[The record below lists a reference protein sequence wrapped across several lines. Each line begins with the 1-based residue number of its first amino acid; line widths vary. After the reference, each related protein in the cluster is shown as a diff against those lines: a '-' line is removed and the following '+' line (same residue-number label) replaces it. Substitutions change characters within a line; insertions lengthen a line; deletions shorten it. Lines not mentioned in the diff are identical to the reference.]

1 MSDHCCP
8 PGSLPALTE
17 DTARK
22 VNGVVEKVGDLDCYY
37 VAPPAATTKAIIVI
51 YDVHGFSG
59 GRIKG
64 VCDALA
70 ASGFHVAMLDVYRGT
85 NITEQGGFGSE
96 SGTAF
101 LKPATANCAAM
112 HEPLFSYLAG
122 KGATEYGAVGFCWGA
137 YGVVK
142 LSSLG
147 KLKAGVSCH
156 PSLKV
161 GQMFLGESEEDQVKT
176 VKCPQMFL
184 PAANDPD
191 HYKDGTLKALVEATG
206 HACVTHEFKEMK
218 HGWVPRGD
226 ASDPKGP
233 VARDVAA
240 ALEMAAGFFRSH
252 L

>member
-1 MSDHCCP
+1 MSDDCCP

-37 VAPPAATTKAIIVI
+37 VAPPAATTKAIVVI

-101 LKPATANCAAM
+101 LKPATANCAT
-112 HEPLFSYLAG
+112 ERSPLSR
-122 KGATEYGAVGFCWGA
+122 GA
-137 YGVVK
+137 
-142 LSSLG
+142 
-147 KLKAGVSCH
+147 
-156 PSLKV
+156 
-161 GQMFLGESEEDQVKT
+161 
-176 VKCPQMFL
+176 
-184 PAANDPD
+184 
-191 HYKDGTLKALVEATG
+191 
-206 HACVTHEFKEMK
+206 
-218 HGWVPRGD
+218 R
-226 ASDPKGP
+226 
-233 VARDVAA
+233 
-240 ALEMAAGFFRSH
+240 
-252 L
+252 